1 MSLVSVIIPTYNR
14 PEMLRLTL
22 ESIHNQ
28 TFSDF
33 EVLVIDD
40 GTPNS
45 LNEELCREF
54 PKVQY
59 FKIENSGGPSRPRN
73 MGIQRAKG
81 KYVTFLDDDDLWLPQ
96 KLEKQ
101 AAVLEDNSEFGIV
114 HTPCKVIN
122 AYGEETSETI
132 GQPRAKNLKHGDVSM
147 RMIGDWTLM
156 TSSVMIR
163 KTILDKVGF
172 FKEDMPQAGEDTQ
185 FWTRCSF
192 YTKFYYLDEPLVLY
206 RRHEGISSQLRQKYF
221 ELPFYLNE
229 VLEDMLSKNR
239 IDTRQYKKLQH
250 KVIKRQIKEL
260 PKGKLKTFKRLFK
273 LNPFWFLNFGN
284 VKLFIKL
291 VLR

>member
-1 MSLVSVIIPTYNR
+1 MPLVSVIIPTYNR

-22 ESIHNQ
+22 ESVHNQ

-40 GTPNS
+40 GTPHS
-45 LNEELCREF
+45 ENETLCRKF

-59 FKIENSGGPSRPRN
+59 FKIENSGGPSKPRN
-73 MGIQRAKG
+73 FGIQKANG
-81 KYVTFLDDDDLWLPQ
+81 KYVAFVDDDDLWLPH

-101 AAVLEDNSEFGIV
+101 VAILEDNPEYGIV
-114 HTPCKVIN
+114 HAPCKVIN
-122 AYGEETSETI
+122 VQGEETSEII
-132 GQPRAKNLKHGDVSM
+132 GQPRTKNLKHGDVSM
-147 RMIGDWTLM
+147 KMIGDWTLM

-163 KTILDKVGF
+163 KDILDQVGF

-192 YTKFYYLDEPLVLY
+192 YTNFYYQNEPMVFY
-206 RRHEGISSQLRQKYF
+206 RRHEGISNQLKQKYF
-221 ELPFYLNE
+221 ELPKYLKA
-229 VLEDMLSKNR
+229 VLVEMLSENR
-239 IDTRQYKKLQH
+239 IDKCKYKKLQH

-260 PKGKLKTFKRLFK
+260 PKGKLKTFKRLFR